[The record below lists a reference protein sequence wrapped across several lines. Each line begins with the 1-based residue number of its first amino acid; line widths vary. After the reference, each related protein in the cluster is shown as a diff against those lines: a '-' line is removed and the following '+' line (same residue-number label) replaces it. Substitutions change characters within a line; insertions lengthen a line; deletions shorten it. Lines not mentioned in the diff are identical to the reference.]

1 MVGNYLAENT
11 LKTHLRIYVD
21 DLWPKP
27 VKAPWVLLGDDG
39 ALLQEGTSEPVHW
52 PEADE
57 CDVVLS
63 ATQTA
68 WLKGRVPEK
77 IPRGEHDRLLAY
89 AFEEKLLQE
98 PGSQHFTVTARE
110 GEELGVIAVTRS
122 RMQQL
127 VTTLSTLDRP
137 ATNFYS
143 AFDAAQASNGTWH
156 LTLDQHGAMLRR
168 NEREGVALD
177 LGPENE
183 PPQLLK
189 ILLSA
194 LADGETVPHLMLHVA
209 PGTDTPAVA
218 DWAIELGV
226 EVSIGEPFVWYRIR
240 NDSPSLLHGEFK
252 PRHQRQAWIA
262 RVRPALW
269 LVSAALLL
277 DLALGLAHV
286 GWQRNQINGI
296 NEKISQLF
304 QRTFPNTPTINP
316 VAQMQ
321 RQLDSLRG
329 QIGQLRSDDAL
340 AMLAAVGDA
349 LGADGRDAIH
359 SIRYE
364 EGVLELSL
372 TPLVATRVGSIRE
385 QLTMQGLS
393 VDANIDSGGVPKLVV
408 RKRVKS

>member
-143 AFDAAQASNGTWH
+143 AFDAAQASNGT
-156 LTLDQHGAMLRR
+156 
-168 NEREGVALD
+168 
-177 LGPENE
+177 
-183 PPQLLK
+183 
-189 ILLSA
+189 
-194 LADGETVPHLMLHVA
+194 
-209 PGTDTPAVA
+209 
-218 DWAIELGV
+218 
-226 EVSIGEPFVWYRIR
+226 
-240 NDSPSLLHGEFK
+240 
-252 PRHQRQAWIA
+252 
-262 RVRPALW
+262 
-269 LVSAALLL
+269 
-277 DLALGLAHV
+277 
-286 GWQRNQINGI
+286 
-296 NEKISQLF
+296 
-304 QRTFPNTPTINP
+304 
-316 VAQMQ
+316 
-321 RQLDSLRG
+321 
-329 QIGQLRSDDAL
+329 
-340 AMLAAVGDA
+340 
-349 LGADGRDAIH
+349 
-359 SIRYE
+359 
-364 EGVLELSL
+364 
-372 TPLVATRVGSIRE
+372 
-385 QLTMQGLS
+385 
-393 VDANIDSGGVPKLVV
+393 
-408 RKRVKS
+408 